1 MNTERIKILLTVLDA
16 GSITAAAEQLHYTP
30 SGISRMMAALEAE
43 MGFPLLHRSR
53 EGASPTENCRALLP
67 DLRKILACE
76 ENCRQT
82 AEKILG
88 LQTGTIRI
96 GIAYSS
102 LFVKMEERIR
112 TFRERHPGIDFRLR
126 SGFTSELLEELTEHR
141 LDLCLV
147 SFREGPFEWHAL
159 MEDEML
165 GWVPADHPSLQNGS
179 LPVTAFE
186 EEPYIEI
193 HPGKDIDNR
202 RILTASGIRPNKQM
216 EAGDSYAAWCMVESG
231 LGITLNNSL
240 NSAFSG
246 EGVRCIPLSPR
257 QTIQIGIASLEDCS
271 PAARAFLEEIQRIE

>member
-43 MGFPLLHRSR
+43 IGFPLLHRSR

-102 LFVKMEERIR
+102 MFVKME
-112 TFRERHPGIDFRLR
+112 
-126 SGFTSELLEELTEHR
+126 LLYTT
-141 LDLCLV
+141 
-147 SFREGPFEWHAL
+147 
-159 MEDEML
+159 
-165 GWVPADHPSLQNGS
+165 PSIPSSPL
-179 LPVTAFE
+179 LPL
-186 EEPYIEI
+186 P
-193 HPGKDIDNR
+193 
-202 RILTASGIRPNKQM
+202 
-216 EAGDSYAAWCMVESG
+216 
-231 LGITLNNSL
+231 
-240 NSAFSG
+240 
-246 EGVRCIPLSPR
+246 
-257 QTIQIGIASLEDCS
+257 
-271 PAARAFLEEIQRIE
+271 